1 MGDQFGSGKSRKI
14 SAKKIAKAKS
24 GAGSH
29 RRKCCSYAEAGKAIT
44 RLEFRLAVR
53 YVRMDVKARMGFI

>member
-1 MGDQFGSGKSRKI
+1 MGDQFGSSDKSRRI
-14 SAKKIAKAKS
+14 SAKKIKKS
-24 GAGSH
+24 QQGGSH

-53 YVRMDVKARMGFI
+53 YVRMDVKARLGVI